1 MQERVKVGASCNI
14 PGFSPGILQEAPSQ
28 VRDAPKGAFINR
40 EVTNLHANGGIRRWR
55 DEWLIR
61 QALGSWALG
70 SFRFAE
76 RSIAE
81 HLPVD
86 VRGRF
91 GRVLGKGGYHL
102 VVLDRG
108 GKVAVRVP
116 IKAQITRSKISAG
129 VAATRVCIEE
139 GVPAPAST
147 GPHEFQVSSM
157 FSPGRSASK
166 IFSTSQFI
174 ADAVP
179 LDDIWSPASIP
190 LKQTILRSLTEALS
204 PLLQRP
210 FNRMGSPRID
220 ADQTVT
226 IGPFCSRHFDRA
238 EAFGPV
244 NRGPFSTWV
253 EYAESLVS
261 AFILIYGQNR
271 SVVENLAILREAI
284 PAIAHSKGYAH
295 TDQFYLTHPDLHA
308 NNILV
313 EPNSGTVRA
322 LIDWDGAVTEPLD
335 CLMTYPPRQ
344 FWTSGPEEDAAN
356 EQLLP
361 FFCDTLRSIGS
372 SRWADA
378 LELQDTDAYNPGCDF
393 ALTIEVPLDDD
404 DPDYFEGSL
413 YYTLQRMQSAGIIP
427 SNAAIAPLPP
437 RDQKIGRFSRM
448 RKKVMACWNSDNFG

>member
-1 MQERVKVGASCNI
+1 MQE
-14 PGFSPGILQEAPSQ
+14 PPSQ
-28 VRDAPKGAFINR
+28 VRDAPNGAFIDR
-40 EVTNLHANGGIRRWR
+40 EVTNLRANGGLGRWR
-55 DEWLIR
+55 NEWLIR
-61 QALGSWALG
+61 QALGAWGLG
-70 SFRFAE
+70 SFHVAE
-76 RSIAE
+76 RSIAG
-81 HLPVD
+81 HLPVG

-116 IKAQITRSKISAG
+116 IKAQITGSRISAG

-139 GVPAPAST
+139 GVSAPAST

-157 FSPGRSASK
+157 CSPGRSALK

-174 ADAVP
+174 ADAVIADAVR
-179 LDDIWSPASIP
+179 LGDVWAQASVP
-190 LKQTILRSLTEALS
+190 LKQNILRSLAEALS

-226 IGPFCSRHFDRA
+226 IGPFCSRHFDKA

-253 EYAESLVS
+253 EYAEALVS

-271 SVVENLAILREAI
+271 SVVENLAIMRKAI
-284 PAIAHSKGYAH
+284 SAIAHSKGYAH

-313 EPNSGTVRA
+313 EPNSGTV
-322 LIDWDGAVTEPLD
+322 
-335 CLMTYPPRQ
+335 
-344 FWTSGPEEDAAN
+344 
-356 EQLLP
+356 
-361 FFCDTLRSIGS
+361 
-372 SRWADA
+372 
-378 LELQDTDAYNPGCDF
+378 
-393 ALTIEVPLDDD
+393 
-404 DPDYFEGSL
+404 
-413 YYTLQRMQSAGIIP
+413 
-427 SNAAIAPLPP
+427 
-437 RDQKIGRFSRM
+437 
-448 RKKVMACWNSDNFG
+448 

>member
-1 MQERVKVGASCNI
+1 MQELVKVGASCNI
-14 PGFSPGILQEAPSQ
+14 PGENPGILQEAPSQ
-28 VRDAPKGAFINR
+28 VRDAPNVPFIDR
-40 EVTNLHANGGIRRWR
+40 EITNLHANGGIRRWKN
-55 DEWLIR
+55 EWLIR
-61 QALGSWALG
+61 KALGSWGLG

-76 RSIAE
+76 RSIAK

-116 IKAQITRSKISAG
+116 IHVEITGSSISAG
-129 VAATRVCIEE
+129 VAAPRVCIEE

-147 GPHEFQVSSM
+147 GPHEFHVSSM
-157 FSPGRSASK
+157 GSPGRSASK

-179 LDDIWSPASIP
+179 LGDIWGQASIP
-190 LKQTILRSLTEALS
+190 LKQNILRSLAEALS

-210 FNRMGSPRID
+210 FSRMGSPRID
-220 ADQTVT
+220 ADQRVT
-226 IGPFCSRHFDRA
+226 IGPFCSRHFDKA

-253 EYAESLVS
+253 EYAEVS

-271 SVVENLAILREAI
+271 SV
-284 PAIAHSKGYAH
+284 
-295 TDQFYLTHPDLHA
+295 FYLTHPDLHA

-335 CLMTYPPRQ
+335 CLMTHPPRQ

-361 FFCDTLRSIGS
+361 FFCDTLRLIGS

-378 LELQDTDAYNPGCDF
+378 LELQDTDAYNAGCDF
-393 ALTIEVPLDDD
+393 TLTIEVPLDDD

-448 RKKVMACWNSDNFG
+448 RKKVMGCWDSVDFG